1 MKNNNWVFWIIGL
14 VSIIFMAIVLW
25 LNYSHAINLGKD
37 YQGLF
42 GDMFGASNA
51 VFTGLSFVG
60 VIIAILL
67 QRQDLK
73 ETKEE
78 VVNQNKTLMMQ
89 RFETIFFNLVSNHH
103 QIVSDLRSKDYTTKD
118 GVKIY
123 TYYISR
129 EVFKQHIE
137 YLLLNIDDD
146 IDTFE
151 SQYSEFFKNNGYE
164 YAHCL
169 KNLYQIL
176 NYVDNQKFEKQ
187 ENEDFQVKRKYIE
200 ILWNQLSDNEIAMIF
215 YHSAHCKFM
224 PGFRFIIEKYSLFE
238 DVNDQLLFNE
248 IKKFYSEK
256 AFNRKA
262 S

>member
-1 MKNNNWVFWIIGL
+1 
-14 VSIIFMAIVLW
+14 
-25 LNYSHAINLGKD
+25 
-37 YQGLF
+37 
-42 GDMFGASNA
+42 
-51 VFTGLSFVG
+51 
-60 VIIAILL
+60 
-67 QRQDLK
+67 K

-151 SQYSEFFKNNGYE
+151 S
-164 YAHCL
+164 
-169 KNLYQIL
+169 
-176 NYVDNQKFEKQ
+176 
-187 ENEDFQVKRKYIE
+187 R
-200 ILWNQLSDNEIAMIF
+200 
-215 YHSAHCKFM
+215 
-224 PGFRFIIEKYSLFE
+224 
-238 DVNDQLLFNE
+238 
-248 IKKFYSEK
+248 
-256 AFNRKA
+256 
-262 S
+262 